1 MIRLFIITLIMLS
14 LSACSFKP
22 VTLPEVHNYTLS
34 NASNKKISRFPNV
47 ASIQVL
53 QPTTSSYYVSKNMY
67 YQLKPHN
74 LQAYSVNRWLAPPS
88 QMLLPL
94 LAQSLINSNYYH
106 AVIAAPTNV
115 TTTYRLATRIINFY
129 QDFTVKPSQIVMTIQ
144 ATLINNRTSRIIA
157 SQEFSAR
164 VPAPTNNPYGGVL
177 AANQAT
183 QQILGKIVAFATN
196 NS

>member
-1 MIRLFIITLIMLS
+1 
-14 LSACSFKP
+14 
-22 VTLPEVHNYTLS
+22 
-34 NASNKKISRFPNV
+34 
-47 ASIQVL
+47 
-53 QPTTSSYYVSKNMY
+53 MY

-157 SQEFSAR
+157 SQEFSVR